1 MKDLEWFKKNISPGL
16 KGYELIYKSFEEKG
30 DFGFLSRVE
39 FISNVLEGNVDFWSS
54 GWLDVFVWS
63 NEVRD
68 VVLNVMLEPQ
78 QETEKDDLFKTLE
91 KMLTAVD

>member
-1 MKDLEWFKKNISPGL
+1 MKNIEWFKRNMSPNL
-16 KGYELIYKSFEEKG
+16 KGYELIYKSFEEEG

-39 FISNVLEGNVDFWSS
+39 FNSEVFAGTVDFWSS

-68 VVLNVMLEPQ
+68 VILNVMLEPQ
-78 QETEKDDLFKTLE
+78 EEMEKDDLFKRLE
-91 KMLTAVD
+91 KMLIAKV

>member
-1 MKDLEWFKKNISPGL
+1 MKDLEWFKNNISPSL
-16 KGYELIYKSFEEKG
+16 NGYELIYKSFEEEG

-39 FISNVLEGNVDFWSS
+39 FISSVLEGNVDFWSS

-68 VVLNVMLEPQ
+68 EVLNVMLEPQ
-78 QETEKDDLFKTLE
+78 QEMEKDDLFKTLE